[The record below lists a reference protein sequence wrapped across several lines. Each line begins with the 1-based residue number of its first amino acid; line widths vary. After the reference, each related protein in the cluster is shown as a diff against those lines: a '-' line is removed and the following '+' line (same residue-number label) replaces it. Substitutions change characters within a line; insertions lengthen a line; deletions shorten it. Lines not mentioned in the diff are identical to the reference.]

1 MSIRSPVTR
10 AFRWICR
17 YLPKCY
23 GVLRQMVY
31 VSLTLVV
38 SVRVII
44 TDGANSDGTT
54 LHTAFAQ
61 RSKVTFA
68 DHSIVELNAGTLV
81 LFKEGVRRQIF
92 LQEGEIRLSIQHG
105 VSKPADV
112 HIGNILLQDLG
123 TQFDVSVH
131 ERSVNA
137 VVTDGLVRVQENRSD
152 GSLVDPIDVT
162 GTSHQRHLM
171 VLKKG
176 DMIRLDERD
185 GAVFAYVSRNDL
197 TEAEMRSS
205 WLSGELAT
213 TGERLDEVILQFN
226 RYNRIPIVI
235 NDPTV
240 AQMKV
245 GGHYFLTDSGGF
257 LSDLRQALG
266 LEVVPVSDG
275 DHNVV
280 QMNLLRAPANGIT
293 CDRQRPPAPKRH

>member
-1 MSIRSPVTR
+1 
-10 AFRWICR
+10 
-17 YLPKCY
+17 
-23 GVLRQMVY
+23 MVY

-61 RSKVTFA
+61 RSKVTFS

-81 LFKEGVRRQIF
+81 LLKEGVRRQIF

-137 VVTDGLVRVQENRSD
+137 VVTDGLVRVQENRPD

-162 GTSHQRHLM
+162 GTSHQRHPM

-197 TEAEMRSS
+197 IEAEMRSS
-205 WLSGELAT
+205 WLNGELAT
-213 TGERLDEVILQFN
+213 TGQRLDEVIVQFN
-226 RYNRIPIVI
+226 RYNRVPIVI
-235 NDPTV
+235 NDPSV

-245 GGHYFLTDSGGF
+245 GGHYYLTDSASF
-257 LSDLRQALG
+257 LFDLRHALG

-275 DHNVV
+275 NQNVV

>member
-1 MSIRSPVTR
+1 VCDESKWQQYVLPPRPVFYVAESTTSGFGSHPACKGSPHLPNITMSIRPSVTP
-10 AFRWICR
+10 AFRWMYR

-23 GVLRQMVY
+23 GLLRQMVY

-61 RSKVTFA
+61 RSKVTFS

-81 LFKEGVRRQIF
+81 LLKEGVRRQIF

-137 VVTDGLVRVQENRSD
+137 VVTDGLVRVQENRPD

-162 GTSHQRHLM
+162 GTSHQRHPM

-197 TEAEMRSS
+197 IEAEMRSS
-205 WLSGELAT
+205 WLNGELAT
-213 TGERLDEVILQFN
+213 TGQRLDEVIVQFN
-226 RYNRIPIVI
+226 RYNRVPIVI
-235 NDPTV
+235 I
-240 AQMKV
+240 
-245 GGHYFLTDSGGF
+245 
-257 LSDLRQALG
+257 
-266 LEVVPVSDG
+266 
-275 DHNVV
+275 DHNWNSMRSLCNSIATIEF
-280 QMNLLRAPANGIT
+280 QL
-293 CDRQRPPAPKRH
+293 

>member
-1 MSIRSPVTR
+1 M
-10 AFRWICR
+10 FRLMHH

-23 GVLRQMVY
+23 GILRQMVF
-31 VSLTLVV
+31 VSITLVV

-44 TDGANSDGTT
+44 TDGADSDGTT
-54 LHTAFAQ
+54 LHTVFAQ
-61 RSKVTFA
+61 RTKVTFA
-68 DHSIVELNAGTLV
+68 DHSVVELNAGTLV
-81 LFKEGVRRQIF
+81 LFKEGARRQIF

-112 HIGNILLQDLG
+112 HVGNILLQDLG

-137 VVTDGLVRVQENRSD
+137 VVTDGQVRVQESRPD

-162 GTSHQRHLM
+162 GTSHQRHRM

-185 GAVFAYVSRNDL
+185 GAVFAYVSRNDS

-205 WLSGELAT
+205 WLNGELAT

-235 NDPTV
+235 NDPSV

-245 GGHYFLTDSGGF
+245 GGHYFLTDSNDF

-266 LEVVPVSDG
+266 VEVVPVLDG
-275 DHNVV
+275 ARNVV
-280 QMNLLRAPANGIT
+280 QMNLLRAPVNGIT
-293 CDRQRPPAPKRH
+293 CVRQQPPALKRH